1 MKRTPLTAMLTLA
14 AVLASSFALSACG
27 GKSSPSTS
35 STSTPA
41 TTTTSPSTT
50 TTTTKHG
57 HKSQPSY

>member
-27 GKSSPSTS
+27 GKSGS
-35 STSTPA
+35 STSTSGPA
-41 TTTTSPSTT
+41 TSTSTTTPST